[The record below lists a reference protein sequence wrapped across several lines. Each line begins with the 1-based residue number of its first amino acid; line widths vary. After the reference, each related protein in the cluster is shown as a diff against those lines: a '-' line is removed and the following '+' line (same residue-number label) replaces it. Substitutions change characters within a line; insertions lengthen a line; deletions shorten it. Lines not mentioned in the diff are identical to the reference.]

1 MRTKAAYLVIDTYG
15 RTPTISH
22 VRASWPRLDPG
33 QIVIRLAVEIPDSLL
48 PQAQV
53 VEIADPGDL
62 AVVATLPVEPPEDED
77 GEG

>member
-33 QIVIRLAVEIPDSLL
+33 QIVVRVAIDIPEDALPQLQVVELEAAEAAMVEQLAVEIPE
-48 PQAQV
+48 
-53 VEIADPGDL
+53 VEA
-62 AVVATLPVEPPEDED
+62 
-77 GEG
+77 